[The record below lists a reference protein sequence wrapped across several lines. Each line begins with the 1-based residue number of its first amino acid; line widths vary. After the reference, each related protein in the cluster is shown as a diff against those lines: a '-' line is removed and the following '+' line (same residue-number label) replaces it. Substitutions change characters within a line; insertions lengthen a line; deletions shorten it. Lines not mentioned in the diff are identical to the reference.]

1 MDKHDLI
8 IVYIDDDKKMH
19 DDALFDYLSESV
31 QAIVKFDKP
40 LEGLTYIKENIA
52 QRMVVILDW
61 KYNNSQRQG
70 ADYLSDIKDISELVP
85 VIVFTGQDVS
95 VSDAT
100 KMFAGHAFSCLAK
113 SASIEEMEQAIDNA
127 YSTIQND
134 IRTIMTEWI
143 MAQDEEKR
151 NRPYM
156 RFGDR
161 TYTLN
166 DILVSIRKQD
176 NLGKDTTKGILSLAT
191 ELFTNNMRK

>member
-19 DDALFDYLSESV
+19 DDALFDDLSESV
-31 QAIVKFDKP
+31 KDIVKFEKP
-40 LEGLTYIKENIA
+40 LDGLAYIRKNIA

-95 VSDAT
+95 VLDAT
-100 KMFAGHAFSCLAK
+100 KMFAGHAFSCLSK

-127 YSTIQND
+127 YSMIQND
-134 IRTIMTEWI
+134 IRTVMTEWI
-143 MAQDEEKR
+143 LSQDEEKR
-151 NRPYM
+151 SRPYM
-156 RFGDR
+156 RLGDNI
-161 TYTLN
+161 YTLN
-166 DILVSIRKQD
+166 DILISIRKQD
-176 NLGKDTTKGILSLAT
+176 TLGKDTTKGILRLAT

>member
-31 QAIVKFDKP
+31 QDIVKFEKP
-40 LEGLTYIKENIA
+40 LDGLAYIKENIV

-70 ADYLSDIKDISELVP
+70 ADYLSDIKNISELVP

-100 KMFAGHAFSCLAK
+100 KMFAGHAFSCLSK
-113 SASIEEMEQAIDNA
+113 SASIEEMEHAIDTA
-127 YSTIQND
+127 YVMIQND
-134 IRTIMTEWI
+134 IRTVMAEWI
-143 MAQDEEKR
+143 LSQDEEKR
-151 NRPYM
+151 NHPYM
-156 RFGDR
+156 RLGNK

-166 DILVSIRKQD
+166 DILISIRKQD
-176 NLGKDTTKGILSLAT
+176 TLGKDTAKGILRLAT

>member
-31 QAIVKFDKP
+31 QDIVKYEKPSDGLKFIEKNIDKC
-40 LEGLTYIKENIA
+40 
-52 QRMVVILDW
+52 MVVILDW

-70 ADYLSDIKDISELVP
+70 ADYLSDIKNISELVP

-95 VSDAT
+95 VLDAT
-100 KMFAGHAFSCLAK
+100 KMFAGHAFSCLSK

-127 YSTIQND
+127 YSMIQND

-143 MAQDEEKR
+143 LSQDEEKR
-151 NRPYM
+151 DRPYM
-156 RFGDR
+156 RLGDK

-166 DILVSIRKQD
+166 DILTSIRKQD
-176 NLGKDTTKGILSLAT
+176 TLGKDTTKGILRLAT

>member
-19 DDALFDYLSESV
+19 DDALFDDLSESV
-31 QAIVKFDKP
+31 KDIVKFEKP
-40 LEGLTYIKENIA
+40 LDGLAYIRENIA

-95 VSDAT
+95 VIDAT
-100 KMFAGHAFSCLAK
+100 KMFAGHAFSCLSK

-127 YSTIQND
+127 YSMIQND
-134 IRTIMTEWI
+134 IRTVMTEWI
-143 MAQDEEKR
+143 LSQDEEKR
-151 NRPYM
+151 SRPYM
-156 RFGDR
+156 RLGDKM
-161 TYTLN
+161 YTLN
-166 DILVSIRKQD
+166 DILISIRKQD
-176 NLGKDTTKGILSLAT
+176 TLGKDTTKGILRLAT

>member
-85 VIVFTGQDVS
+85 V
-95 VSDAT
+95 
-100 KMFAGHAFSCLAK
+100 MGHAFSCLAK

-134 IRTIMTEWI
+134 IRTVMTEWI

-166 DILVSIRKQD
+166 DILISIRKQD